1 MTDIDTQALIMQ
13 ELQKFS
19 ELLTTFAEML
29 IDGDKDPVLDD
40 GTALKSLAR
49 VSWVDDETGERIV
62 HFYENLSPTTI
73 RLSYYGNNGMMLTST
88 LGSDTGCVILLDRV
102 GEALS
107 RYYFG

>member
-1 MTDIDTQALIMQ
+1 MTDIDTQELIDQ

-19 ELLTTFAEML
+19 ELLFTFAEML
-29 IDGDKDPVLDD
+29 INGDKDPVLDD
-40 GTALKSLAR
+40 GTALKNLAR

-62 HFYENLSPTTI
+62 HFYEDLSPTTI

-88 LGSDTGCVILLDRV
+88 LGSDNGGVILPDRV
-102 GEALS
+102 GEALA

>member
-1 MTDIDTQALIMQ
+1 MTDIDTQELIDR
-13 ELQKFS
+13 ELSKFLK
-19 ELLTTFAEML
+19 LLTTFAEML
-29 IDGDKDPVLDD
+29 IDGDEEPVLDD

-88 LGSDTGCVILLDRV
+88 LGSDNGGVLLPDRI
-102 GEALS
+102 GEALA